1 MPPLG
6 KREDRNLETLSGH
19 LLSYYG
25 TITLTLCL
33 QIIDS
38 SLQDFYIVLKIAK
51 SGITGMAK
59 NSSYLTTNVVMVNMG
74 AGFY

>member
-38 SLQDFYIVLKIAK
+38 PL
-51 SGITGMAK
+51 
-59 NSSYLTTNVVMVNMG
+59 
-74 AGFY
+74 